1 MSNILKI
8 FNNKL
13 ICNIFSCRKKLKIKE
28 KIFEMRWA
36 QPEEFTEL
44 IVMPRMLLDHLPEN
58 VGKVLNRL
66 AEQQKNLSQ
75 NIDL

>member
-8 FNNKL
+8 FNDKL
-13 ICNIFSCRKKLKIKE
+13 YVIFFFCRKKLKIKE
-28 KIFEMRWA
+28 KTFEMRWA

-58 VGKVLNRL
+58 LGKVLNRL

>member
-1 MSNILKI
+1 M
-8 FNNKL
+8 L
-13 ICNIFSCRKKLKIKE
+13 INQTAKRKKLKIKE